1 MACESSPPDPT
12 RAPALALRPG
22 ESLPLGRDLTLFRE
36 EHDFV
41 YYLFTHPISVHAAD
55 DKLGRNV
62 CLARCALLGL
72 ATQAALAAAFGLGRR
87 TVARAKARLQEHG
100 EGHFARPRKPR
111 RRHGIEDP
119 AVLARAAELLRAGQS
134 VYSVAQQLGVNC
146 STLLSYTKVGIL
158 PASQCSVGRNAA
170 ATAAAAQSPAG
181 ELGEPPPEPAPAPEL
196 AAAAE
201 TAAAAGTTGAV
212 EMVGAGESA
221 AAPEGCVE
229 VELSGKAERN
239 QRDAQAVLG
248 RAAHDSAGRLAAS
261 LGGLHGR
268 TPQFAP
274 AATVSGAGV
283 LTALPALLGQ
293 GLLRHAA
300 LLTLPQGFYGLS
312 SLLVLWAFLLLG
324 RVRNAEGLRYQQ
336 PGEWGALLGLDRCPC
351 PRTLRRRT
359 QALAA
364 SEGLGAWTGVLAREW
379 QAAEPETMATL
390 FVDGHVQVYSG
401 QGKLPKHFVTRQ
413 RLALPAAVSY
423 WVQALGGAPLLCL
436 HRQVD
441 AGMVR
446 EIWTGIVP
454 QLRQLGL
461 LPEVGEAASEPRLT
475 LVFDREGWSP
485 QLFRELRKVGIAVVT
500 WRKGAQAERWPES
513 EFRAATIPLRTPLGE
528 ALAEGQL
535 AERPVELGAGCAA
548 REIRFWI
555 ERRLRGTGKGG
566 QPRQARQLA
575 GAASATQRQPALVT
589 THPSLA
595 AEQVAGLLR
604 SRWTQEN
611 FFKYARAEF
620 GLDSLC
626 EHALVA
632 VEDDTWVV
640 NPAWRTITK
649 ELKKARNKVGHL
661 RRKLALQPTAKTD
674 KARALQEQIAASEKL
689 VEGFE
694 VALKVTDEHMRA
706 GDLSEAEQLQALPTP
721 LRQLMHTLRMLAYR
735 AETCMAATLAPE
747 LDNPETARSLL
758 KALFQ
763 SDASLLPDP
772 QAGTLTVRL
781 LHQASR
787 AQDAAL
793 APLLAELNQTR
804 TVFPGTELRLVY
816 EFPPAPPARH
826 QPATQ
831 LKAAPS

>member
-1 MACESSPPDPT
+1 MFCGTPSPDPCP
-12 RAPALALRPG
+12 APALALRPG

-36 EHDFV
+36 QHDFI
-41 YYLFTHPISVHAAD
+41 YYLFTQPISVHAVD
-55 DKLGRNV
+55 DKLGRNL

-100 EGHFARPRKPR
+100 EAHFVRPRKAR

-119 AVLARAAELLRAGQS
+119 ALLAQAAALLRAGQS
-134 VYSVAQQLGVNC
+134 VNSVAKQLGVSS
-146 STLLSYTKVGIL
+146 STLWSYTQLGIL
-158 PASQCSVGRNAA
+158 PASQHASGRSAQAPAA
-170 ATAAAAQSPAG
+170 VAPSPAG
-181 ELGEPPPEPAPAPEL
+181 DPGERPPEPPP
-196 AAAAE
+196 
-201 TAAAAGTTGAV
+201 
-212 EMVGAGESA
+212 
-221 AAPEGCVE
+221 AAPEPQPVPEPSVAEAHVE
-229 VELSGKAERN
+229 VVLPGKAERN
-239 QRDAQAVLG
+239 QRDAQAALG

-261 LGGLHGR
+261 LGVLNGR
-268 TPQFAP
+268 APEFAP
-274 AATVSGAGV
+274 AEAVSGAGV
-283 LTALPALLGQ
+283 LTALPALLSQ
-293 GLLRHAA
+293 GLLRHVGLLALPKGFYSLPA
-300 LLTLPQGFYGLS
+300 LLL
-312 SLLVLWAFLLLG
+312 LWALLLLG

-359 QALAA
+359 RQLAECAGLGDWIGALARDW
-364 SEGLGAWTGVLAREW
+364 S
-379 QAAEPETMATL
+379 AAEPEAMATL

-401 QGKLPKHFVTRQ
+401 QGRLPKHFVTRQ

-441 AGMVR
+441 DGMVR
-446 EIWTGIVP
+446 EIWSGIVP

-461 LPEVGEAASEPRLT
+461 LPERAEADSEPRLT

-500 WRKGAQAERWPES
+500 WRKGAQEQRWPQS
-513 EFRAATIPLRTPLGE
+513 EFGAVSIPLRTPLGE
-528 ALAEGQL
+528 AEAEGQL
-535 AERPVELGAGCAA
+535 AERAVELGAGCAA

-555 ERRLRGTGKGG
+555 DRRLRGTGKGG
-566 QPRQARQLA
+566 QARQPRQLA
-575 GAASATQRQPALVT
+575 GAPSDTQRQPALVT

-595 AEQVAGLLR
+595 AEQAAGLLR

-611 FFKYARAEF
+611 YFKYMRAEF
-620 GLDSLC
+620 GLDSLP

-632 VEDDTWVV
+632 MEDDAWVV
-640 NPAWRTITK
+640 NPAWRVINK
-649 ELKKARNKVGHL
+649 ALKQERNKVGHL
-661 RRKLALQPTAKTD
+661 RRKLALQPNAKTD
-674 KARALQEQIAASEKL
+674 KACALQAEIAASEKL

-694 VALKVTDEHMRA
+694 VARKVTAEHMRA

-816 EFPPAPPARH
+816 EFPPSATSPRLASQHTPSQHLSPQQRH
-826 QPATQ
+826 P
-831 LKAAPS
+831 